1 MPPKK
6 VASGKPKAALSKGKR
21 KAATKGASKKNK
33 KSGSVSIGDMF
44 HVAALASSSREFPHD
59 VSVMKMFSWTLGIVF
74 NIVIIVY
81 LVQLESTS
89 CACTDSHDWM
99 PGFIKFAMAISILMV
114 PFTLFL
120 RTRLDLLIKL
130 WHNGFLKLL
139 GGFLLVIGVLK
150 TYSLFSYSLHLYN
163 CKCADDWRRTL
174 MLWEGIFGVIVY
186 FFFFML
192 LLYAGVKG
200 VIK

>member
-6 VASGKPKAALSKGKR
+6 ATSGKPKR
-21 KAATKGASKKNK
+21 QTKGSSSSKSKKNK
-33 KSGSVSIGDMF
+33 KSGTKSMSIGDIF

-59 VSVMKMFSWTLGIVF
+59 VSVMKMFSWILGIVF

-81 LVQLESTS
+81 LVQLELTN
-89 CACTDSHDWM
+89 CACTDSHSWM
-99 PGFIKFAMAISILMV
+99 PGFLKFAMAISILIV

-120 RTRLDLLIKL
+120 RTRLDLMIKM
-130 WHNGFLKLL
+130 WQNGFLKLL
-139 GGFLLVIGVLK
+139 GVFLLVIGVLK
-150 TYSLFSYSLHLYN
+150 TYSLFNYSLHLYN

-200 VIK
+200 LIK